1 MVCGRL
7 HCLLGPQHHQLITV
21 EYMNRRQFIIAI
33 SCAGTTTI
41 AVPVAGSDK
50 SRPLYNVNY
59 QTAVGLGD
67 EPATVVDR
75 FGQLKSDDAN
85 VPELANAARGGGSRN
100 LNVVV
105 EVGNPLRAISTFQAV
120 QSLEDGYLPIVH
132 TKLPAQQGLFQ
143 SVVFSSDPGGIKADY
158 LGISGGSN
166 PFRIKLLCPTTT
178 LVTRVGDVIRTPD
191 QLLAIVSAPIG
202 INTHNAKY
210 NCMTPERN
218 SRVLPSAVAW
228 EGLPRLQCPASL
240 DMAFAAAR
248 TATHSVEYSFPALA
262 GKTYSVYVGIGNPRW
277 LVANTDYFRVVKLSV
292 DGQSQT
298 VELSSAPLDQAIL
311 REFTIPRAGAN
322 IRVRSEGVVGGPLLS
337 GIWIFDEA
345 TEPSLVMSGTVS
357 RHALYYVRCG
367 KEPAEDIISS
377 VDLEYSPSGS
387 GESTTWIQL
396 PYALP
401 LGDREKANIASPGAA
416 LSATKAHWESFLDKG
431 AQFSTGM
438 SRLDNLYKTSLINLL
453 LLRTKYPGQG
463 ADGQDIYAVKPGLTI
478 YDSFWYRDG
487 SYIIAAID
495 VAGHPEETE
504 KSLRLFTDRD
514 LKGAL
519 KAWGQQPNGLW
530 ESPGGEWDS
539 QGQAIWALVHHF
551 ELTGD
556 ISWLRNVYE
565 NVRRGALW
573 IKQSVE
579 RTKELGGNGER
590 PIYWGLLEK
599 GVSEDTGSFEPSY
612 IYEHD
617 FWAVLGLEKAII
629 ASQWMKRDSDTPWM
643 KATYEEFRTN
653 LLASVKRAFMEIGKG
668 QFIPADPF
676 DSSLDINGDIAA
688 VYPTGFLDARDPM
701 IIGSLKRIAA
711 HSQEGLYTWFKTLNN
726 GDMWTY
732 MTADW
737 AMCYL
742 LGNDLPMFYKL
753 YESYVDHASPT
764 NSWPECIYRNSRLG
778 TGDMPHGWAAASYI
792 LLHRNSM
799 VYENGNDLELCW
811 GVAPTWLAGDAH
823 VWVKDAPTRFGAID
837 FDLRRS
843 ASVLTLEHSLTPRPN
858 QPKPSKVRLHIP
870 SPLRNEITSVRVNGR
885 AYTLSPEESVL
896 RID

>member
-1 MVCGRL
+1 MSNF
-7 HCLLGPQHHQLITV
+7 
-21 EYMNRRQFIIAI
+21 NRRQFIIAI
-33 SCAGTTTI
+33 TYTATTTI
-41 AVPVAGSDK
+41 AVPVEGSDE
-50 SRPLYNVNY
+50 SRALYNVNY
-59 QTAVGLGD
+59 QTAIGPGD

-100 LNVVV
+100 VNLVM
-105 EVGNPLRAISTFQAV
+105 EIGNPSRAISTFQAV
-120 QSLEDGYLPIVH
+120 QSLEEGYLPILH
-132 TKLPAQQGLFQ
+132 TKVRAQQGPFQ
-143 SVVFSSDPGGIKADY
+143 SVVFSSEPGGVKADY
-158 LGISGGSN
+158 LGISSGSN
-166 PFRIKLLCPTTT
+166 PFRVTLLCPTSTLITT
-178 LVTRVGDVIRTPD
+178 AGNVIRTPD
-191 QLLAIVSAPIG
+191 HILAIVSPPIG

-228 EGLPRLQCPASL
+228 EGLPTLECPASL
-240 DMAFAAAR
+240 DMTFAAAR
-248 TATHSVEYSFPALA
+248 TASHSVDYSFPAAA
-262 GKTYSVYVGIGNPRW
+262 GKTYRVYVGIGNPKW

-292 DGQSQT
+292 DDQSQT
-298 VELSSAPLDQAIL
+298 VELSSVPHDQAIL

-322 IRVRSEGVVGGPLLS
+322 IRVRSEGVAGGPLLS
-337 GIWIFDEA
+337 AIWIFDDA
-345 TEPSLVMSGTVS
+345 SDLSSVMSG
-357 RHALYYVRCG
+357 RLNHQALYYVRCG
-367 KEPAEDIISS
+367 KEPVEDIISS

-396 PYALP
+396 PYSLAP
-401 LGDREKANIASPGAA
+401 GDREKASMVSPRAA
-416 LSATKAHWESFLDKG
+416 LSATKAHWESFLNKG
-431 AQFSTGM
+431 AQFSTGL

-463 ADGQDIYAVKPGLTI
+463 ASGQDIYAVKPGLTI

-487 SYIIAAID
+487 SYIIAALD
-495 VAGHPEETE
+495 MAGHPEEAA
-504 KSLRLFTDRD
+504 KSLRLFTDPD

-530 ESPGGEWDS
+530 ESPSGEWDS

-556 ISWLRNVYE
+556 ISWLRSVYE

-573 IKQSVE
+573 IKQSAE
-579 RTKELGGNGER
+579 RTKVLEGNGTR

-599 GVSEDTGSFEPSY
+599 GISEDTGSSEPSY
-612 IYEHD
+612 IYEHN
-617 FWAVLGLEKAII
+617 FWAVLGLEKAIA
-629 ASQWMKRDSDTPWM
+629 ASQRLKRDSDTHWM
-643 KATYEEFRTN
+643 KATYEEFRAS
-653 LLASVKRAFMEIGKG
+653 LLASVKRAYREIGKDE
-668 QFIPADPF
+668 FIPADPF

-688 VYPTGFLDARDPM
+688 VYPTHFLNARDPM
-701 IIGSLKRIAA
+701 IISSLQRIAA

-753 YESYVDHASPT
+753 FEAYVDHASPT
-764 NSWPECIYRNSRLG
+764 NSWPECIYRDSRLG
-778 TGDMPHGWAAASYI
+778 TGDTPHGWAAASYI

-799 VYENGNDLELCW
+799 VYENGNQLELCW
-811 GVAPTWLAGDAH
+811 GVAPKWLAGEAH
-823 VWVKDAPTRFGAID
+823 VWVKEAPTKFGTVD
-837 FDLRRS
+837 FNLRRS
-843 ASVLTLEHSLTPRPN
+843 ASVLTLEYSLKPNPN
-858 QPKPSKVRLHIP
+858 QLKPSIVRLHIP
-870 SPLRNEITSVRVNGR
+870 PPMRNEITTIRVNGR
-885 AYTLSPEESVL
+885 ACPLPPEESVL

>member
-1 MVCGRL
+1 MTIE
-7 HCLLGPQHHQLITV
+7 HF
-21 EYMNRRQFIIAI
+21 NRRQFIIAI
-33 SCAGTTTI
+33 SCAGTTTV
-41 AVPVAGSDK
+41 AVPVAGGDESQA
-50 SRPLYNVNY
+50 LYNVNY
-59 QTAVGLGD
+59 QTAIGQGD

-100 LNVVV
+100 VNVVM
-105 EVGNPLRAISTFQAV
+105 EIGNPSRAVSNFQAD
-120 QSLEDGYLPIVH
+120 QSLEDGYLPILH
-132 TKLPAQQGLFQ
+132 TKVRAQQGLFR
-143 SVVFSSDPGGIKADY
+143 SVVFSSDSGGLKADY
-158 LGISGGSN
+158 LGIVGGSN
-166 PFRIKLLCPTTT
+166 PFRVRLLCPTTT
-178 LVTRVGDVIRTPD
+178 LITAENGVIRTPD
-191 QLLAIVSAPIG
+191 QVLAIVSAPVRV
-202 INTHNAKY
+202 NTHNAKY

-218 SRVLPSAVAW
+218 SRVFPSAVAW
-228 EGLPRLQCPASL
+228 EGLPRLKCPASL
-240 DMAFAAAR
+240 DMAFASAR
-248 TATHSVEYSFPALA
+248 TGSHSVEYSFPVVA
-262 GKTYSVYVGIGNPRW
+262 GKAYRVYVGIGNPRW
-277 LVANTDYFRVVKLSV
+277 LVANTDYFQVVKLSV
-292 DGQSQT
+292 DDQSQT
-298 VELSSAPLDQAIL
+298 VELNSAPPYQPIL
-311 REFTIPRAGAN
+311 REFTIPRASAN
-322 IRVRSEGVVGGPLLS
+322 ICVRSEGVAGGSLLS

-345 TEPSLVMSGTVS
+345 LEPSSVMSGTLN

-377 VDLEYSPSGS
+377 VDLEYSPSGL

-401 LGDREKANIASPGAA
+401 PGDRERARIVSSDAA
-416 LSATKAHWESFLDKG
+416 LSGTKAHWESFLDKG
-431 AQFSTGM
+431 AQFSTGI
-438 SRLDNLYKTSLINLL
+438 SSLDNLYKTSLINLL

-487 SYIIAAID
+487 SYIVAALD
-495 VAGHPEETE
+495 AAGHPEEAE
-504 KSLRLFTDRD
+504 KSLRLFTDGD

-539 QGQAIWALVHHF
+539 QGQAIWALVHHW

-556 ISWLRNVYE
+556 ISWLRSVYE
-565 NVRRGALW
+565 NIRSGALW
-573 IKQSVE
+573 IRQSTAK
-579 RTKELGGNGER
+579 TKKLESCGER

-599 GVSEDTGSFEPSY
+599 GVSEDTGSVEPSY

-617 FWAVLGLEKAII
+617 FWAVLGLEKAIT
-629 ASQWMKRDSDTPWM
+629 ASQWLKRDSDTQWM
-643 KATYEEFRTN
+643 KATYEEFRAN
-653 LLASVKRAFMEIGKG
+653 LLASVKRAYSDIGKDA
-668 QFIPADPF
+668 FIPADPF

-688 VYPTGFLDARDPM
+688 VYPTCFLNARDPM
-701 IIGSLKRIAA
+701 VISSLKRIAA

-742 LGNDLPMFYKL
+742 LGNDLSMFYKL
-753 YESYVDHASPT
+753 FEAYADHASPT
-764 NSWPECIYRNSRLG
+764 NSWPECIYRDSRLG

-811 GVAPTWLAGDAH
+811 GVAPKWLAGEAR
-823 VWVKDAPTRFGAID
+823 VWVRNAPTKFGTID
-837 FDLRRS
+837 FNLRRS
-843 ASVLTLEHSLTPRPN
+843 ASVLTLEHRVKPNLN
-858 QPKPSKVRLHIP
+858 QPKPSIVRLRIP
-870 SPLRNEITSVRVNGR
+870 PPLRNEITTIRVNGR
-885 AYTLSPEESVL
+885 AYTLSPGESVL